1 MTRRRIVPVY
11 SSKGAPSP
19 GSDDERQRQEH
30 NQQASTTQAEVESSP
45 ASEDDRSGGLTPPSP
60 SHHQQELQSSPCESD
75 SPSSPAFIVTPPGPR
90 ASPEPPSPDTAD
102 PVAPASRRQPVETI
116 GPPGSFEQQP
126 LFPERFATGTRGP
139 PRPSRRRVMSL
150 RSIQREIYWWRQTGF
165 EQRINSRNFHRSY
178 MGYTTEPPGFPIRF
192 THDDEPTHREWRWQD
207 VIRLYNARLM
217 DQNIVDNAETVYIS
231 SLALLK
237 MLRHGRAGV
246 PMEVMGLMLGEF
258 VDDYTV
264 RVVDVFAMPQSG
276 TGVSVEAVDPVFQ
289 TKMMDMLR
297 QTGRPE
303 TVVGWYHSHPG
314 FGCWLS
320 SVDINTQQSF
330 EQLTPRAVA
339 VVIDPIQSVKGKV
352 VIDAFRLI
360 NPQTLMLGQ
369 EPRQTTSNVGHLNK
383 PSIQALIHGL
393 NRHYYSIGIGY
404 RKTALEENMLM
415 NLHKTVWTE
424 ALTMPDFAQEGEHNH
439 ANLAK
444 LVSLAE
450 GYLKRV
456 QEETELSK
464 EQLRTR
470 YVGKVDPK
478 KHIEAVGQELI
489 EDNIVAVSRQMID
502 KEASVPTLGQ
512 GNASAPSNGVNGHGN
527 AAMEVDGEED

>member
-1 MTRRRIVPVY
+1 MDRLSRMLAAAQ
-11 SSKGAPSP
+11 GM
-19 GSDDERQRQEH
+19 GGGGGM
-30 NQQASTTQAEVESSP
+30 QQDGNV
-45 ASEDDRSGGLTPPSP
+45 
-60 SHHQQELQSSPCESD
+60 
-75 SPSSPAFIVTPPGPR
+75 
-90 ASPEPPSPDTAD
+90 
-102 PVAPASRRQPVETI
+102 
-116 GPPGSFEQQP
+116 
-126 LFPERFATGTRGP
+126 
-139 PRPSRRRVMSL
+139 
-150 RSIQREIYWWRQTGF
+150 
-165 EQRINSRNFHRSY
+165 
-178 MGYTTEPPGFPIRF
+178 
-192 THDDEPTHREWRWQD
+192 
-207 VIRLYNARLM
+207 
-217 DQNIVDNAETVYIS
+217 VDNSETVYIS

-393 NRHYYSIGIGY
+393 NRHYYSIAVGY
-404 RKTALEENMLM
+404 LKGRGGQGHGTSTAGESSNGQVGGEEAMLM
-415 NLHKTVWTE
+415 NLHKSVWTE
-424 ALTMPDFAQEGEHNH
+424 ALTMPDFKAEGDRTLEKLN
-439 ANLAK
+439 K

-450 GYLKRV
+450 GYEKRV
-456 QEETELSK
+456 KEETELSK
-464 EQLRTR
+464 DQLRTR

-478 KHIEAVGQELI
+478 KRMSCPL
-489 EDNIVAVSRQMID
+489 
-502 KEASVPTLGQ
+502 SVT
-512 GNASAPSNGVNGHGN
+512 PSSLTHS
-527 AAMEVDGEED
+527 